1 MRANSTS
8 SALLTPLLLSL
19 AFSASVAFLQSGTEI
34 PVSSAPSVEKRGLGV
49 YLPTCPPY
57 KGGTS
62 NSAIVLATATAPCFF
77 ARRTYLT

>member
-8 SALLTPLLLSL
+8 SALLTSLLLSL
-19 AFSASVAFLQSGTEI
+19 AFYASVAFLQSGTEI
-34 PVSSAPSVEKRGLGV
+34 PASSAPSVEKRGLDV
-49 YLPTCPPY
+49 YLLTCPPY

-62 NSAIVLATATAPCFF
+62 NAATALVTATAPCFS